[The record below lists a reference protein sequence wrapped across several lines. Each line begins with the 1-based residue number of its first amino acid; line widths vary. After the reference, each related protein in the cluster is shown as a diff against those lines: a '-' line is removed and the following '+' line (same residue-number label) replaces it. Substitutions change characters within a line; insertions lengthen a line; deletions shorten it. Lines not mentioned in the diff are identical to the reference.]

1 MRKFTFIEPDESG
14 NPVQHEMTEKEVLDY
29 YFEYWSGQMKK
40 VGKEDMISEER
51 CIEDFCVVHWA
62 SEI

>member
-1 MRKFTFIEPDESG
+1 MRTFTFIEPDE
-14 NPVQHEMTEKEVLDY
+14 NHNVVEHTMTYDEIIDY

-40 VGKEDMISEER
+40 VGKEELISKDR
-51 CIEDFCVVHWA
+51 CVDDFCVVHWA